1 MRDVFKN
8 STQLLFR
15 KQTTILSAAFVIMAT
30 YGLSH
35 LVGLF
40 KSRLLISHFF
50 GTAAANLDVYYAA
63 LVIPDTIFQ
72 LLVIGALSAAFIP
85 TFTKYLSENESAAWK
100 MAASTINLVLLVFAI
115 ICTGVFLLA
124 SPLSRLIAP
133 GFTPDQIQTMAN
145 LLRIMLGAQLFFSI
159 SGFLTGIIQSHQR
172 FLIPAL
178 APVAYNL
185 GIIGGILFLSP
196 IWGIYG
202 PAAGMVVGAVL
213 HMLVQL
219 PLAIKLG
226 FRFLPTLD
234 TKLPGVREVA
244 RLMPPRALALGI
256 DQIEQFVAV
265 TLASLLT
272 AGSLSLLNVARLLYT
287 IPTLMFGSTIG
298 QAALPTLSKISASKD
313 QDLFRQ
319 TLSNAF
325 HQVAFLALPVSILL
339 IVLRIPIIRITFG
352 AKTFPWPATLLAG
365 KTLGVLA
372 VSASFYAVMQL
383 IIRGFYALHDT
394 KTPLY
399 VGLAAAV
406 FDAALSIVS
415 VWVLG
420 WGIVGIAFAL
430 TTTAILETGALA
442 VFLYSKVNTSGY
454 LKSVLVPLVKMVGI
468 SFVTGIGLWLPMRLL
483 DQFIFD
489 TTRTLPLIALTATTS
504 IIGMSIYLGL
514 SYLFKVEQLQTF
526 VALAKRL
533 RQWRQIISPP
543 PTEPIIVPAS
553 DQN

>member
-1 MRDVFKN
+1 MRDIF
-8 STQLLFR
+8 FR
-15 KQTTILSAAFVIMAT
+15 KQTNILSAAFVIMAT

-35 LVGLF
+35 LIGLF
-40 KSRLLISHFF
+40 KTRLLISHFF
-50 GTAAANLDVYYAA
+50 GSAAASLDVYYAA

-85 TFTKYLSENESAAWK
+85 TFTRYLSQNESAAWK
-100 MAASTINLVLLVFAI
+100 MAAATINVVLLIFLL
-115 ICTGVFLLA
+115 ICVGVFLVA
-124 SPLSRLIAP
+124 SPLSHLIAP
-133 GFTPDQIQTMAN
+133 GFTASQIVTMSN
-145 LLRIMLGAQLFFSI
+145 LLRVMLVAQLFFSV

-185 GIIGGILFLSP
+185 GIIFGILFLAP
-196 IWGIYG
+196 RWGIYG
-202 PAAGMVVGAVL
+202 PAIGMVIGALL

-219 PLAIKLG
+219 PLAYKLG
-226 FRFLPTLD
+226 FRFLPIFD
-234 TKLPGVREVA
+234 FKHPGVREVA
-244 RLMPPRALALGI
+244 KLMPPRAIALGI

-287 IPTLMFGSTIG
+287 VPTLLFGATIG
-298 QAALPTLSKISASKD
+298 QAALPALSQISVRNEPD
-313 QDLFRQ
+313 QFRQ

-325 HQVAFLALPVSILL
+325 LQVAFLALPVSVLL
-339 IVLRIPIIRITFG
+339 IILRIPIIRIVFG

-383 IIRGFYALHDT
+383 VIRGFYALHDT

-399 VGLAAAV
+399 VGLAAAI
-406 FDAALSIVS
+406 FDAALGIFA
-415 VWVLG
+415 VWGLG

-430 TTTAILETGALA
+430 SATAIIETGIL
-442 VFLYSKVNTSGY
+442 
-454 LKSVLVPLVKMVGI
+454 SVLLYRKISSVGYWKEILIPLGKMTGI
-468 SFVTGIGLWLPMRLL
+468 SFLLGIGLWLPMRLL
-483 DQFIFD
+483 DQYIFD
-489 TTRTLPLIALTATTS
+489 TTHTISLITLTAIVST
-504 IIGMSIYLGL
+504 IGLLVYLGL
-514 SYLFKVEQLQTF
+514 SYLLKVEQLAAF
-526 VALAKRL
+526 VNLAKRL
-533 RQWRQIISPP
+533 RNWRQIISPP
-543 PTEPIIVPAS
+543 TTEPLIIPAP